1 MKLRRQLFAI
11 ALLLTTSVT
20 GLGGLSI
27 EQKREWLRMVRPD
40 AFRRIRLTRLDRAYL
55 DVRTLLSQQG
65 SCSEFF
71 GRGPAQ
77 DVLEELVIKLREERL
92 SDSSIGIRMS
102 GPFTLFENSE
112 KGFSYRLFANA
123 ELNTAGPFC
132 RAKVSPAEP
141 LVPGVGSFLPNT
153 REARVLILLHE
164 LAHLIQGRDGAWLIP
179 DDGYSPQLSR
189 QNTATVESRC
199 GKQIRA
205 L

>member
-1 MKLRRQLFAI
+1 MKLRCQLFAI

-112 KGFSYRLFANA
+112 KGFSYRLFDIYV
-123 ELNTAGPFC
+123 LKKDVQFC
-132 RAKVSPAEP
+132 IMSIVY
-141 LVPGVGSFLPNT
+141 V
-153 REARVLILLHE
+153 
-164 LAHLIQGRDGAWLIP
+164 
-179 DDGYSPQLSR
+179 
-189 QNTATVESRC
+189 
-199 GKQIRA
+199 
-205 L
+205 